1 MIKNIFKKKSAEQLL
16 EDKETRQYLSRRA
29 NDKKKMEG
37 LAALKAMPK
46 WMQKTVIR
54 TLPKKE
60 REVAKKLLS
69 GEMSLEEVADPITP
83 NKPAVKPKKVAE
95 KDAQELEA
103 LKSPSDNDEKS
114 EKLE

>member
-1 MIKNIFKKKSAEQLL
+1 MIKNLFKKKSAEELL
-16 EDKETRQYLSRRA
+16 EDKETRQYLSRRE
-29 NDKKKMEG
+29 NDKKKVEG

-69 GEMSLEEVADPITP
+69 GEMSLDEVADPITP
-83 NKPAVKPKKVAE
+83 NKPAVKPKRVAE
-95 KDAQELEA
+95 KDAQELA
-103 LKSPSDNDEKS
+103 KLKSPSDDDEKS
-114 EKLE
+114 AKLE